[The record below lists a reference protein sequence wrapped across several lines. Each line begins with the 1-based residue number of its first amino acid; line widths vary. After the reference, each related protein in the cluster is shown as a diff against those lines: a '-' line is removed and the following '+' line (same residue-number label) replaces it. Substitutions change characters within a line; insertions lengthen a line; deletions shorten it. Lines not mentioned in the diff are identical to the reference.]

1 MTLQKPPIDTSPA
14 DDQAPQDEKPEK
26 KNPALNIPGLLA
38 GAATAATMSVIGGH
52 LSVVGTVLGA
62 ALTSIVSGVA
72 VVVYSTS
79 LEKSRRGLKKVR
91 TVVAGRVLTRDGS
104 SIPETHGSSAVD
116 DDGPATRFRLPLK
129 PFLVSTGVIIGLAF
143 AAIFGVQA
151 LTGTEL
157 SGGTGTIQR
166 SVTGSESVAV
176 RSVSTPAP
184 ADELAPGTDAVDPAE
199 GADPAVAPT
208 TAPTADEAVPGETAP
223 TSGAVTGDGT
233 TTSGDAAAG
242 TDSQQLGGGQT
253 GADTGQLGSGAAAQ
267 QGATGTDAGA
277 APAAP

>member
-1 MTLQKPPIDTSPA
+1 MTLEKTPIDTSPA
-14 DDQAPQDEKPEK
+14 DEQAPQDEKPEK

-62 ALTSIVSGVA
+62 ALTSIVSGLA
-72 VVVYSTS
+72 VVIYSTS

-91 TVVAGRVLTRDGS
+91 TVVAERVLPRDGQ
-104 SIPETHGSSAVD
+104 SIPETHGSSAAD
-116 DDGPATRFRLPLK
+116 DEPATRFRLPLK

-143 AAIFGVQA
+143 AAIFGIQA

-166 SVTGSESVAV
+166 TVTGSESISV
-176 RSVSTPAP
+176 RSDSTPAP
-184 ADELAPGTDAVDPAE
+184 ADERAPGTDAVDPAE

-208 TAPTADEAVPGETAP
+208 PAGEAAPGETAP

-233 TTSGDAAAG
+233 SGDAAG
-242 TDSQQLGGGQT
+242 TGNQQLGGDQT
-253 GADTGQLGSGAAAQ
+253 GADTGQLDSGAAGQ
-267 QGATGTDAGA
+267 QVAPGADAGA

>member
-1 MTLQKPPIDTSPA
+1 MTLEKTATDTSPA
-14 DDQAPQDEKPEK
+14 DEQSTQDEKPEK

-52 LSVVGTVLGA
+52 LSVVGTILGA
-62 ALTSIVSGVA
+62 ALTSIVSGLA
-72 VVVYSTS
+72 VVFYSTS
-79 LEKSRRGLKKVR
+79 FEKSRRGLKKVR
-91 TVVAGRVLTRDGS
+91 TVVAERVLPRDGQG
-104 SIPETHGSSAVD
+104 IPETHGSTAAD
-116 DDGPATRFRLPLK
+116 DDGPAPRFRLPLK

-143 AAIFGVQA
+143 AAVFGIQA

-176 RSVSTPAP
+176 RSVTPPAP
-184 ADELAPGTDAVDPAE
+184 AGELAPGTEAVDPAE
-199 GADPAVAPT
+199 VADPAVAPT
-208 TAPTADEAVPGETAP
+208 TAGDVVPGGTAP
-223 TSGAVTGDGT
+223 TTGAVTGDGT

-242 TDSQQLGGGQT
+242 TGDQQLGGGQT
-253 GADTGQLGSGAAAQ
+253 GADTGQLGSGAAGQ
-267 QGATGTDAGA
+267 QGAADAGA

>member
-1 MTLQKPPIDTSPA
+1 MTLEKTSIDTSPA
-14 DDQAPQDEKPEK
+14 DEQGTQDEKPEK
-26 KNPALNIPGLLA
+26 KSSALNIPGLLA

-62 ALTSIVSGVA
+62 ALTSIVSGLA

-79 LEKSRRGLKKVR
+79 FEKSRRGLKKVS
-91 TVVAGRVLTRDGS
+91 TVVVERVLPRDGQ
-104 SIPETHGSSAVD
+104 SIPETRGSTAAV
-116 DDGPATRFRLPLK
+116 DDGPAPRFRLPLK

-143 AAIFGVQA
+143 AAIFGIQA

-176 RSVSTPAP
+176 RNATTPAP
-184 ADELAPGTDAVDPAE
+184 ADELAPGTEAVDPAE
-199 GADPAVAPT
+199 GADPAVAPS
-208 TAPTADEAVPGETAP
+208 TAGDVVPGETAP

-233 TTSGDAAAG
+233 TGDGAAG
-242 TDSQQLGGGQT
+242 TGNQQLGGGQT
-253 GADTGQLGSGAAAQ
+253 GADTGQLDSGAAGQ
-267 QGATGTDAGA
+267 QGGTGADAGA

>member
-1 MTLQKPPIDTSPA
+1 MTLEKTSIDTSPA
-14 DDQAPQDEKPEK
+14 DEQGTQDEKPEK
-26 KNPALNIPGLLA
+26 KNSALNIPGLLA

-62 ALTSIVSGVA
+62 ALTSIVSGLA
-72 VVVYSTS
+72 VVLYSTS
-79 LEKSRRGLKKVR
+79 FEKSRRGLKKVS
-91 TVVAGRVLTRDGS
+91 TVMAERVLPRDGR
-104 SIPETHGSSAVD
+104 SIPETHGSTAA
-116 DDGPATRFRLPLK
+116 DDGPGPRFRLPLK

-143 AAIFGVQA
+143 AAIFGIQA

-176 RSVSTPAP
+176 RNATPP
-184 ADELAPGTDAVDPAE
+184 VPTDELAPGTDAVNPAE

-208 TAPTADEAVPGETAP
+208 TAGDVVPGEAAP

-233 TTSGDAAAG
+233 TGDAGAG
-242 TDSQQLGGGQT
+242 TGNQQLGGGQT
-253 GADTGQLGSGAAAQ
+253 GADTGQLDSGAAGQ
-267 QGATGTDAGA
+267 QGVTGADAGA

>member
-1 MTLQKPPIDTSPA
+1 MTLEKTSIDTSPA
-14 DDQAPQDEKPEK
+14 DEQGTQDEKPEK
-26 KNPALNIPGLLA
+26 KNSALNIPGLLA

-62 ALTSIVSGVA
+62 ALTSIVSGLA
-72 VVVYSTS
+72 VVLYSTS
-79 LEKSRRGLKKVR
+79 FEKSRRGLKKVS
-91 TVVAGRVLTRDGS
+91 TVVAERVLPRDGR
-104 SIPETHGSSAVD
+104 SIPETHGSTA
-116 DDGPATRFRLPLK
+116 DDGPGPRFRLPLK

-143 AAIFGVQA
+143 AAIFGIQA

-176 RSVSTPAP
+176 RSVTTPAP
-184 ADELAPGTDAVDPAE
+184 AGELAPGTDAVDPAE

-208 TAPTADEAVPGETAP
+208 TAGDVVPGETAP

-233 TTSGDAAAG
+233 TGDAAAG
-242 TDSQQLGGGQT
+242 TGDQQLGGGQT
-253 GADTGQLGSGAAAQ
+253 GADTGQVDSGSAGQ
-267 QGATGTDAGA
+267 QGATGADAGA